1 MASKSI
7 IDRVLLLAAAVC
19 AAGLIWQLT
28 VLLTS
33 KGRMPAAHGVDMASS
48 AAAATGSPAPPVQ
61 PPAKPDAVEPAQ
73 APVRVVYPDADTPK
87 TTAKITEAVP
97 SATTSPPA
105 ALSPP
110 AAPAAV
116 SAAATPDASSN
127 SPPTTGVIPVAMV
140 APISKPSAT
149 PAPAEAAPRDAAPV
163 AASPAAA
170 TPASAPAPDRVAS
183 AEPAAQPDTPVDPA
197 PAAPTPIASQ
207 VININSAS
215 VEALNRLRGGGHIGQ
230 AIAKHRPYRSV
241 DDLMRKRVLRRDV
254 FERIRGQI
262 AAK

>member
-33 KGRMPAAHGVDMASS
+33 KGRMPAAHGVDVASS
-48 AAAATGSPAPPVQ
+48 AAAATGGSA
-61 PPAKPDAVEPAQ
+61 PPAKPAVTPDTVEPAQ

-87 TTAKITEAVP
+87 TTAKITESVP
-97 SATTSPPA
+97 AATTTSPVASSATP
-105 ALSPP
+105 
-110 AAPAAV
+110 
-116 SAAATPDASSN
+116 AAATPDPSSN
-127 SPPTTGVIPVAMV
+127 SQPTTGVIPVAMV
-140 APISKPSAT
+140 APISKPSAA
-149 PAPAEAAPRDAAPV
+149 PAPTEAGPAEAPV
-163 AASPAAA
+163 AASPASA
-170 TPASAPAPDRVAS
+170 TPAPAPDEVAS
-183 AEPAAQPDTPVDPA
+183 AEPAPQPDPATDPA
-197 PAAPTPIASQ
+197 AAAAPTPVASQ
-207 VININSAS
+207 AININNAS
-215 VEALNRLRGGGHIGQ
+215 VEALNHLRGGGHIGQ

>member
-87 TTAKITEAVP
+87 TTAKITESV
-97 SATTSPPA
+97 
-105 ALSPP
+105 P
-110 AAPAAV
+110 AAPAPAPV
-116 SAAATPDASSN
+116 PPSAPANASAAATPDTSSN

-140 APISKPSAT
+140 APISKPSAPAET
-149 PAPAEAAPRDAAPV
+149 APAEVPV
-163 AASPAAA
+163 ADSPAAA
-170 TPASAPAPDRVAS
+170 TPASAPAPDEVAS
-183 AEPAAQPDTPVDPA
+183 AEPAAQPDTPAGHAPAVAPA
-197 PAAPTPIASQ
+197 PVAGAT
-207 VININSAS
+207 ININSAS
-215 VEALNRLRGGGHIGQ
+215 IEALNHLRGGGHIGQ
-230 AIAKHRPYRSV
+230 AIARHRPYRSV